1 MIHIVLEDTKRPA
14 FFTGDR
20 FHHACDIIACSV
32 MRNRGW
38 QDNELPHIGKLPH
51 RTYFPG
57 HEGNELMPLEAYREV
72 PFDPSGMKAGER
84 RRFQID
90 SDDYW
95 GRHNTP
101 QDGTLIL
108 FPSYDDAL
116 EIPNYEELGKVRVK
130 YQQFQQGVTVV
141 EAGGVDEES
150 EAPVPTA
157 EDSDDSYEEELDVAI
172 DRLLNLIEE
181 MESLSPQQA
190 ELLERIWKGVGSARL
205 EWKKILDEFLQ
216 EEVNDYSFPQIGV
229 LPTADSSFRISIRQS
244 VP

>member
-1 MIHIVLEDTKRPA
+1 M
-14 FFTGDR
+14 
-20 FHHACDIIACSV
+20 
-32 MRNRGW
+32 
-38 QDNELPHIGKLPH
+38 
-51 RTYFPG
+51 
-57 HEGNELMPLEAYREV
+57 
-72 PFDPSGMKAGER
+72 
-84 RRFQID
+84 
-90 SDDYW
+90 
-95 GRHNTP
+95 
-101 QDGTLIL
+101 
-108 FPSYDDAL
+108 
-116 EIPNYEELGKVRVK
+116 
-130 YQQFQQGVTVV
+130 
-141 EAGGVDEES
+141 
-150 EAPVPTA
+150 PTA